1 MNLVRYEEEVRKS
14 DFCYFGTSSVRAKE
28 ALKIAGHVHDQQICK
43 KIMKQINNEINE
55 DCDEFCIK
63 FEHYYL

>member
-28 ALKIAGHVHDQQICK
+28 ALDIAGHVHDQQICK
-43 KIMKQINNEINE
+43 KIMK
-55 DCDEFCIK
+55 
-63 FEHYYL
+63 